1 MSLHFLPAT
10 SPGRNFLSKKCP
22 VRLFFFTNNNNNFR
36 DAENWIGRKLWDGR
50 TEWLATWAV
59 EPKEARRSRR
69 YRAHTRAYIASSID
83 FEWLPSTFYHHRE
96 YLLSFH
102 PFSFSPVPSSSSCIP
117 PCNAILGHARS
128 SMLSE
133 CDPFSTAKMLPPSLN
148 SAKQRRNYL
157 RLLNIPNEGYEE
169 KK

>member
-1 MSLHFLPAT
+1 MDWKKIV
-10 SPGRNFLSKKCP
+10 GR
-22 VRLFFFTNNNNNFR
+22 
-36 DAENWIGRKLWDGR
+36 R

-69 YRAHTRAYIASSID
+69 YRAHTRASEYVYRIDID

-96 YLLSFH
+96 HLLSFH